1 MKKFRAILALLLAG
15 CMVFGM
21 AACSLQPSTEGDGT
35 QIGGGSEDETQ
46 QPGGNGDETEQPGGE
61 GETQQPGDDEG
72 ETEQP
77 GDDETQEPGDVP
89 AESSVFWEDV
99 LDALSQEDYV
109 SLEGELVGSNVLED
123 GSVQEASTVDLDI
136 RLAKDAQYGYDILA
150 NAVTDGDPEEVRI
163 VDGIRYD
170 KFSKSD
176 KWYYVTDVSGQI
188 APISAIAERLLGRD
202 ATLVRLCSG
211 LLTAIGPERTEGVEE
226 RIAQENG
233 STVYTLDF
241 RLEEA
246 RASIAAWLQSLK
258 EKPLTDLQA
267 TVNALLD
274 EDITVAEFLDAL
286 SAALAAEGI
295 ALEDLCNDTIVA
307 TALLFVFA
315 NSFPSAAELE
325 RLYTDTA
332 QYVAD
337 TLAQLAGPQ
346 FGSLFS
352 DPKEGETALAYLRRI
367 FGQFKVTGIIDMFAG
382 EGEGAR
388 GFARMREAFSEW
400 AQGKSYYD
408 LYNEVFNRMVYPN
421 SAPSFGIYGG
431 YTVDIAEVVASIDF
445 HESEF
450 SLSVVL
456 GQDGRMA
463 SLSGFVLWSVSD
475 VDPDD
480 GINVYEQNIRVDAE
494 GTFSYDAFTVE
505 APSADQIRPEADF
518 ASPVYN
524 ADGTVFIPVM
534 WTALSPEDVAASD
547 SLWMSVYD
555 ADGDLIGDAHF
566 EGDEKIFQIEVTE
579 DGIIVRPT
587 SELDA
592 LCEEMATT
600 LPGGV
605 LRIEVT
611 LGLFLAVSAQEV
623 IYLNGISFDYEI
635 PSN

>member
-35 QIGGGSEDETQ
+35 QIGGGSED
-46 QPGGNGDETEQPGGE
+46 
-61 GETQQPGDDEG
+61 

-202 ATLVRLCSG
+202 AALVRLCSG

-233 STVYTLDF
+233 STVYTLDI

-286 SAALAAEGI
+286 KRYTLHLNGQPGSHHHIAVAEFLSCLRDTPLLGRCDLAVYG
-295 ALEDLCNDTIVA
+295 NDTGGKII
-307 TALLFVFA
+307 
-315 NSFPSAAELE
+315 
-325 RLYTDTA
+325 
-332 QYVAD
+332 
-337 TLAQLAGPQ
+337 
-346 FGSLFS
+346 GSL
-352 DPKEGETALAYLRRI
+352 
-367 FGQFKVTGIIDMFAG
+367 
-382 EGEGAR
+382 
-388 GFARMREAFSEW
+388 
-400 AQGKSYYD
+400 
-408 LYNEVFNRMVYPN
+408 
-421 SAPSFGIYGG
+421 
-431 YTVDIAEVVASIDF
+431 IA
-445 HESEF
+445 
-450 SLSVVL
+450 
-456 GQDGRMA
+456 
-463 SLSGFVLWSVSD
+463 
-475 VDPDD
+475 
-480 GINVYEQNIRVDAE
+480 
-494 GTFSYDAFTVE
+494 
-505 APSADQIRPEADF
+505 
-518 ASPVYN
+518 
-524 ADGTVFIPVM
+524 
-534 WTALSPEDVAASD
+534 
-547 SLWMSVYD
+547 
-555 ADGDLIGDAHF
+555 
-566 EGDEKIFQIEVTE
+566 
-579 DGIIVRPT
+579 
-587 SELDA
+587 
-592 LCEEMATT
+592 
-600 LPGGV
+600 
-605 LRIEVT
+605 
-611 LGLFLAVSAQEV
+611 
-623 IYLNGISFDYEI
+623 
-635 PSN
+635 

>member
-46 QPGGNGDETEQPGGE
+46 QPGGE

-109 SLEGELVGSNVLED
+109 SLEGEQVWSVVLED
-123 GSVQEASTVDLDI
+123 GSPEAASTVDLDI

-170 KFSKSD
+170 KFSRSD

-188 APISAIAERLLGRD
+188 APLSAIAERLLGRD
-202 ATLVRLCSG
+202 AALVRLCSG

-233 STVYTLDF
+233 STVYTLDI

-307 TALLFVFA
+307 TSLLFVFA

-408 LYNEVFNRMVYPN
+408 LYNEVFNKVFVESGAIIHTN
-421 SAPSFGIYGG
+421 L
-431 YTVDIAEVVASIDF
+431 AEVIESVDL
-445 HESEF
+445 HESVF

-463 SLSGFVLWSVSD
+463 SFSATMQCHVSD
-475 VDPDD
+475 ADPFD
-480 GINVYEQNIRVDAE
+480 GIVYYEQNIRIDAE

-524 ADGTVFIPVM
+524 ADGTVFIPVT
-534 WTALSPEDVAASD
+534 WTALSLEDVAASD

-635 PSN
+635 PLN